1 MLEKRN
7 LIKTLGFLGL
17 IPFVMYFP
25 LSYVHFDT
33 RILYLQKIIT
43 LYSSMILAFVCGSHW
58 GLIISKDV
66 KGGNYILLLSNILV
80 VVAWGVS
87 FFNSFKLFCLTA
99 ATIFF
104 FSWLIDAFIFKRTE
118 IPRYYLQLRK
128 YISVSAAILL
138 AIMANL

>member
-1 MLEKRN
+1 MLQKQN
-7 LIKTLGFLGL
+7 LIKALGFLGL
-17 IPFVMYFP
+17 IPFILYFP
-25 LSYVHFDT
+25 LNYIHFDT
-33 RILYLQKIIT
+33 KILNLQKIIT

-58 GLIISKDV
+58 GLVISKNV
-66 KGGNYILLLSNILV
+66 KGGEYILLLSNMLV

-87 FFNSFKLFCLTA
+87 IFNSFKLFCLTA

-138 AIMANL
+138 AIMAYL